1 MARRK
6 KEEEVVTPN
15 VTVKEGYDEVHV
27 VEDNPMSK
35 KVTELYSDKFND
47 NMNVLKDS
55 EGLSTQ
61 MMF

>member
-6 KEEEVVTPN
+6 KEEVVAPN
-15 VTVKEGYDEVHV
+15 VTVKEGYDDVNV

-47 NMNVLKDS
+47 NMNVLRDS

>member
-6 KEEEVVTPN
+6 KEEVVAPN

>member
-6 KEEEVVTPN
+6 KEEVVAPN
-15 VTVKEGYDEVHV
+15 VTVKEGYDDVNV
-27 VEDNPMSK
+27 VEDNHMSK

-47 NMNVLKDS
+47 NMNVLRDS